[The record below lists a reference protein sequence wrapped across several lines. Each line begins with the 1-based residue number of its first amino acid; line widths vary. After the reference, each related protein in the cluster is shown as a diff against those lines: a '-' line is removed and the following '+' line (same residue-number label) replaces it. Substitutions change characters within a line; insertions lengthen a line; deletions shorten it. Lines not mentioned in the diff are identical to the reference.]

1 MLVTLLNIIILLM
14 VFITFFILITGLIK
28 TARSDA
34 SSGDDTNKFMRYRVY
49 FQLVAIIILIIAIY
63 TKKQI
68 VG

>member
-28 TARSDA
+28 TARSDGG
-34 SSGDDTNKFMRYRVY
+34 SGDSTNKFMRFRVY
-49 FQLVAIIILIIAIY
+49 FQLAAIIILIVAIY
-63 TKKQI
+63 AKKQI

>member
-28 TARSDA
+28 TARSDNT
-34 SSGDDTNKFMRYRVY
+34 GDTTNKFMRYRVY
-49 FQLVAIIILIIAIY
+49 FQFIAIIILIIAIY
-63 TKKQI
+63 AKKQL

>member
-28 TARSDA
+28 TARSDN
-34 SSGDDTNKFMRYRVY
+34 SGDTTNKFMRYRVY
-49 FQLVAIIILIIAIY
+49 FQLIAIIILIVAIY
-63 TKKQI
+63 AKKQL